1 MDVTFEVVV
10 FVVLALIIGVFSVL
24 TVTTN
29 RILRSATY
37 LLFVLLGTAGI
48 YFQLN
53 YSFLGAVQIMVYAGG
68 ITVLYVFSILL
79 TSSKDMNDR
88 AEKLSRSKLVVGCI
102 TAVSAFALCAFLILK
117 NKFKSAM
124 FRDGEIE
131 MAEIGKTMLGTDK
144 FQYLI
149 PFELMGILLLAGI
162 IGAIVIARKR

>member
-1 MDVTFEVVV
+1 
-10 FVVLALIIGVFSVL
+10 
-24 TVTTN
+24 
-29 RILRSATY
+29 
-37 LLFVLLGTAGI
+37 
-48 YFQLN
+48 
-53 YSFLGAVQIMVYAGG
+53 MVYAGG

-88 AEKLSRSKLVVGCI
+88 AEKLSRSKLVVGCM
-102 TAVSAFALCAFLILK
+102 TAVSSFALCAFLILK

-124 FRDGEIE
+124 LHDGEIE